1 MIGWIKQIKIA
12 LRFEPN
18 QEIMKISHNN
28 HPGPL
33 IEVQVSSIKYK

>member
-1 MIGWIKQIKIA
+1 MIGWIKQIKVA

-18 QEIMKISHNN
+18 QEIMKISQNN

-33 IEVQVSSIKYK
+33 IEVQVSQTKCK